1 MLRHRYARP
10 DTALADFR
18 ALQRNVSFLSE
29 PNLADEKKIGEI
41 PKACPSLTMNY
52 ARRTM
57 LPTSEIHRQ
66 ALADVTSALALRMKR
81 ADYCQGGSSRS
92 QGQSR
97 PCNSFG
103 IKILTS
109 NPYALKILQTHFVE
123 PAPGKAFAEG
133 RERGDP
139 KPKPIPKSKPSEK
152 SRRNRKFKKYFQFQI
167 SKKILSFRAKSRNQ
181 PPNFCHSERKRGTC
195 F

>member
-66 ALADVTSALALRMKR
+66 TLADVTSALALRMKR

-92 QGQSR
+92 RGQSR

-109 NPYALKILQTHFVE
+109 NPYALKILQTHFAE
-123 PAPGKAFAEG
+123 PAPVKVFA
-133 RERGDP
+133 RGGGGGYLRKTAVSQNGTP
-139 KPKPIPKSKPSEK
+139 KTHSKTRVAQKNFPG
-152 SRRNRKFKKYFQFQI
+152 
-167 SKKILSFRAKSRNQ
+167 ILRSVR
-181 PPNFCHSERKRGTC
+181 
-195 F
+195 